1 MIYMECHKN
10 EQGKIITTKLSLHKS
25 YLGRLDHL
33 EEYKKWLQQGGKK
46 DNITNCKGYFNT
58 FIFIRIQD
66 FIRADY
72 KLRTKHEFKKY
83 MRKKK
88 PYNRAK
94 AKKENLNIF
103 LREVVYN

>member
-10 EQGKIITTKLSLHKS
+10 EQGVIINNKLSLHKS

-33 EEYKKWLQQGGKK
+33 KKYKSWLHKEVK
-46 DNITNCKGYFNT
+46 NDNLTNCKDYFNT

-66 FIRADY
+66 FIGGNYR
-72 KLRTKHEFKKY
+72 LRTKREFKKY
-83 MRKKK
+83 MRRKN
-88 PYNRAK
+88 PYNRTK
-94 AKKENLNIF
+94 AKKERLNIL